1 MEQGNMR
8 PWLPF
13 VIAGGI
19 VASEGGSLFSLG
31 AMFNFEWSTLL
42 QSFNSSSVADLYR
55 MLVFLFL
62 IIGLFSMPSGLILLG
77 IGLNKKQKW
86 KGPAKAVFTFIAA
99 AFVVT
104 AFLASPAIGNTAL
117 SLSTSI
123 STPVIT
129 QSGDVVDLT
138 YTGTFDNGT
147 VFDQGTLPTVTIGNN
162 QLLPYFDQN
171 LVGRTAGQ
179 LFSFALSPSQGYQTP
194 QLAQG
199 KYQLYGETLHFQVTI
214 TKVLRNGMVIYP
226 SN

>member
-86 KGPAKAVFTFIAA
+86 KGPAKAVLHSLQQPSWSQPSSHRQQL
-99 AFVVT
+99 VT
-104 AFLASPAIGNTAL
+104 RHSHFPRVF
-117 SLSTSI
+117 
-123 STPVIT
+123 PR
-129 QSGDVVDLT
+129 QS
-138 YTGTFDNGT
+138 
-147 VFDQGTLPTVTIGNN
+147 
-162 QLLPYFDQN
+162 
-171 LVGRTAGQ
+171 
-179 LFSFALSPSQGYQTP
+179 
-194 QLAQG
+194 
-199 KYQLYGETLHFQVTI
+199 
-214 TKVLRNGMVIYP
+214 
-226 SN
+226 